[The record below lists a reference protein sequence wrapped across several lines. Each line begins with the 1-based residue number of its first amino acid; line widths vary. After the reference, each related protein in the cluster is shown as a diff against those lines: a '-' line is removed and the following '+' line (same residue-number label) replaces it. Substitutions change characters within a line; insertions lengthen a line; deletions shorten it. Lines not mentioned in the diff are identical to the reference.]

1 MNLDG
6 YLPAMNKGQGKRK
19 KNTDDTRLHFIYKLY
34 SSFSFLFL
42 HGEEGDHQLEAYKKV
57 LCFFVSA
64 IHGSMVLETNVHHFA
79 RYHFLRKDYTTNLL
93 KEDKN
98 II

>member
-42 HGEEGDHQLEAYKKV
+42 HGEEGDHQLEAYKKSV
-57 LCFFVSA
+57 MLFLLAPF
-64 IHGSMVLETNVHHFA
+64 MVRWFWKQM
-79 RYHFLRKDYTTNLL
+79 F
-93 KEDKN
+93 
-98 II
+98 IILHDITSCGRITPPIY